1 MHGVYKKKGDRGGNC
16 SDFVFRDG
24 EEKRRGSNIDI

>member
-1 MHGVYKKKGDRGGNC
+1 MHGVYKKKKNRGGSS

-24 EEKRRGSNIDI
+24 EEKRRGTI